1 MVKQVTEERLGQI
14 LWAWIERTRAN
25 DPSLAAEL
33 EGLTAA
39 DVQEL
44 VRLFQTAEQVQQALA
59 PEAEAP
65 AVLPERLR
73 VAMEQRQRSHA
84 AARSV
89 APPPRLPWSLWS
101 RLPLALSAAAG
112 IAVGLIGA
120 TSLSTPPESLEHPPP
135 AVPALSHSA
144 TVSYFPRLSS
154 GSLPSEKRKAVF
166 WHLSHCSACFDH
178 FESTLPK
185 DRATFRSHV
194 PGALAG
200 AKIQSRNS
208 SDKLPG
214 GS

>member
-1 MVKQVTEERLGQI
+1 VDQVTEERLGQV
-14 LWAWIERTRAN
+14 LWAWIERARAN
-25 DPSLAAEL
+25 DQSLATGL

-44 VRLFQTAEQVQQALA
+44 VRLFHTAEQVQQALA

-73 VAMEQRQRSHA
+73 EAIEQRRRSQA
-84 AARSV
+84 PARTVS
-89 APPPRLPWSLWS
+89 PPSRLPWNLWS
-101 RLPLALSAAAG
+101 RLPLAFSAAAG
-112 IAVGLIGA
+112 IAVGLLGA
-120 TSLSTPPESLEHPPP
+120 TFLSAPPESLDHPPH

-154 GSLPSEKRKAVF
+154 GSLPSDKRRAVF
-166 WHLSHCSACFDH
+166 WHLSHCNACFDH

-185 DRATFRSHV
+185 NRDASRKGA
-194 PGALAG
+194 PGVLAEAG
-200 AKIQSRNS
+200 IHSENS